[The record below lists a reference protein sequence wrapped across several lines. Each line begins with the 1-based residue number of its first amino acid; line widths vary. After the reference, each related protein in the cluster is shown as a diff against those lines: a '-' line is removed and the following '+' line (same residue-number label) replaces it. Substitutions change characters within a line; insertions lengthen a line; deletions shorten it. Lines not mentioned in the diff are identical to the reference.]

1 MILVK
6 KISAIKARQNLG
18 ELLEEV
24 YYKSDTFMI
33 TRRDKAMAVVIPIE
47 EYERLLAQRE
57 EDFAI
62 LDEVRA
68 LHSEISPEDVD
79 SDVADAI
86 ERVRQKT

>member
-24 YYKSDTFMI
+24 YYKSDHFMI

-47 EYERLLAQRE
+47 EYERLLAQRA

-62 LDEVRA
+62 LEEVRA
-68 LHSEISPEDVD
+68 LHDDRSPEEVE
-79 SDVADAI
+79 SDVADAVK
-86 ERVRQKT
+86 RVRQKA